1 MHLPIFFDT
10 FSNFGLDF
18 VADFGFMW
26 VIRMC
31 VQSSQIP
38 GMKKKSLNFRTVA
51 FSNFNFSFTDD
62 SIVHTIILPD

>member
-18 VADFGFMW
+18 VADFRFMW

-38 GMKKKSLNFRTVA
+38 GMKKKNKIKSLHFRIVA
-51 FSNFNFSFTDD
+51 FSIFHFSFTDD
-62 SIVHTIILPD
+62 SIIK